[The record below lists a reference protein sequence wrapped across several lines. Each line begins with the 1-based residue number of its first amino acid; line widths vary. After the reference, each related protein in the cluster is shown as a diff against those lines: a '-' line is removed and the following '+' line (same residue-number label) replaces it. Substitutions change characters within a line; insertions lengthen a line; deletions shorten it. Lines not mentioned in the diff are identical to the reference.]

1 MRGERVAK
9 LEINRGVRRY
19 FCAPTATDGWET
31 NGPIPGDDSGSDQI
45 DKI

>member
-1 MRGERVAK
+1 MGEMVAEK
-9 LEINRGVRRY
+9 EINRGVPRY
-19 FCAPTATDGWET
+19 FCDPTTTDGWEA